1 MANIWFTSDL
11 HLCHDREFVW
21 KARGFNSVD
30 EMNQAIV
37 NRFNSVIQPEDTL
50 YILGDVMLNDNVKA
64 EQYLAQIKGKKI
76 FIRGNH
82 DTNSR
87 VEIYKKYT
95 DAKIKWADIIKI
107 KGRSIYISHYPTY
120 TANAD
125 DAPGKVTLNFHGHTH
140 QICNFTTNGFYMYH
154 VGVDSHDCYPV
165 LVDTIFEDIKEER
178 ESAKNENETD
188 LF

>member
-1 MANIWFTSDL
+1 MANIWLTSDL

-21 KARGFNSVD
+21 KARGFNNVD

-37 NRFNSVIQPEDTL
+37 DRFNSVIQPEDTL
-50 YILGDVMLNDNVKA
+50 YILGDVMLNDNAKA

-82 DTNSR
+82 DTNIR
-87 VEIYKKYT
+87 VELYKKYT
-95 DAKIKWADIIKI
+95 NEEIKYADVIKVKKKI
-107 KGRSIYISHYPTY
+107 IYLSHYPTI

-125 DAPGKVTLNFHGHTH
+125 DDPGKTTLNFHGHTH
-140 QICNFTTNGFYMYH
+140 QTCNFTANGFYMYH

-165 LVDTIFEDIKEER
+165 LIDNIFEDIKKER
-178 ESAKNENETD
+178 ECEK
-188 LF
+188 

>member
-11 HLCHDREFVW
+11 HLCHDKEFVW
-21 KARGFNSVD
+21 KARGFNSVE
-30 EMNQAIV
+30 EMNEAIV
-37 NRFNSVIQPEDTL
+37 ERFNSKVNPEDTL
-50 YILGDVMLNDNVKA
+50 YILGDVMLNDNEKA
-64 EQYLAQIKGKKI
+64 EQYLARINGKKI

-82 DTNSR
+82 DTNPR

-95 DAKIKWADIIKI
+95 NEEIKWADVIKI
-107 KGRSIYISHYPTY
+107 KKRNIYLSHYPTY

-125 DAPGKVTLNFHGHTH
+125 DVPNKILLNFHGHTH

-165 LVDTIFEDIKEER
+165 LVDDIFEDIRKER
-178 ESAKNENETD
+178 ESAENENKND